1 MKKSSRFLDSLKL
14 YLIFLKLGT
23 FSIGGGTTMLT
34 LLRDDLVVRR
44 RYIDDEELM
53 EMTAIS
59 ESTPG
64 PIAVNLATYLGY
76 KKAGVLGSLMATLG
90 TITTPFVLMF
100 IISLFLRNL
109 LEYEIVQYAFLGIK
123 AGVVFLILRVGFTLI
138 KGMKKDWLAIAIF
151 SVVMI
156 LELILYLFNIDFYA
170 FYYILAGLLIGFLYY
185 GFIQGRHLKN
195 KEEEEKK

>member
-1 MKKSSRFLDSLKL
+1 MNKFIDALKL

-34 LLRDDLVVRR
+34 LLRDDLVVNRH
-44 RYIDDEELM
+44 YIDDEELT
-53 EMTAIS
+53 EMVAIS

-76 KKAGVLGSLMATLG
+76 KKAGVLGSIFATLG

-109 LEYEIVQYAFLGIK
+109 LEYEVVRYAFMGVK
-123 AGVVFLILRVGFTLI
+123 AGVIFLILRVAFTLI
-138 KGMKKDWLAIAIF
+138 KGMKKDVLAT
-151 SVVMI
+151 I
-156 LELILYLFNIDFYA
+156 LLTLVTISEIILYIFNQDIIA
-170 FYYILAGLLIGFLYY
+170 VIYIIIGMVV
-185 GFIQGRHLKN
+185 GFIFYGLIKN
-195 KEEEEKK
+195 KEYKEEEKK

>member
-1 MKKSSRFLDSLKL
+1 MKNSSRFIEALKL

-34 LLRDDLVVRR
+34 LLRDDLVAKR

-76 KKAGVLGSLMATLG
+76 KKAGVVGSIFATVG

-109 LEYEIVQYAFLGIK
+109 LEYEVVQYAFMGIK

-138 KGMKKDWLAIAIF
+138 KGMRKDWLAILIF
-151 SVVMI
+151 SSVMI
-156 LELILYLFNIDFYA
+156 AELVLYLFNMDFYA
-170 FYYILAGLLIGFLYY
+170 FFYILAGLLIGFLYY
-185 GFIQGRHLKN
+185 GFIQGRNLKD
-195 KEEEEKK
+195 KEKEEKK

>member
-1 MKKSSRFLDSLKL
+1 
-14 YLIFLKLGT
+14 
-23 FSIGGGTTMLT
+23 MLT
-34 LLRDDLVVRR
+34 LLRDDLVAKR

-76 KKAGVLGSLMATLG
+76 KKAGVVGSIFATLG

-109 LEYEIVQYAFLGIK
+109 LEYEVVQYAFMGIK

-138 KGMKKDWLAIAIF
+138 KGMRKDWLAILIF
-151 SVVMI
+151 SSIMVA
-156 LELILYLFNIDFYA
+156 ELVLYLFNMDFYA
-170 FYYILAGLLIGFLYY
+170 FFYILAGLLIGFLYY
-185 GFIQGRHLKN
+185 GFIQGKNLKDKE
-195 KEEEEKK
+195 KEEK

>member
-1 MKKSSRFLDSLKL
+1 MGNFKEALNL

-34 LLRDDLVVRR
+34 LLRDELVVNK
-44 RYIDDEELM
+44 RYIDDEELV
-53 EMTAIS
+53 EMIAIS

-76 KKAGVLGSLMATLG
+76 KKAGVLGAIFATLG

-109 LEYEIVQYAFLGIK
+109 LEYEIVKYAFYGVK
-123 AGVVFLILRVGFTLI
+123 AGVIFLILKVGFTLL
-138 KGMKKDWLAIAIF
+138 KGMKKDIIAIILF
-151 SVVMI
+151 SLVMI
-156 LELILYLFNIDFYA
+156 LEIVLYLFNQDILSF
-170 FYYILAGLLIGFLYY
+170 FYILGGMLIGFIFY
-185 GFIQGRHLKN
+185 GLIKTKEIR
-195 KEEEEKK
+195 KEEEK

>member
-1 MKKSSRFLDSLKL
+1 MKKSSRLLDSLKL

-34 LLRDDLVVRR
+34 LLRDDLVVKR
-44 RYIDDEELM
+44 RYINDEELM

-109 LEYEIVQYAFLGIK
+109 LEYEVVKYAFMGIK

-138 KGMKKDWLAIAIF
+138 KGMKKDWLAITIF

-185 GFIQGRHLKN
+185 GFIQGRHLKH